1 MFNKIGMIN
10 TFYVTMLLKIVV
22 YVPKYNMWKEDF
34 YIIVL
39 LKILIYVY
47 NIVHIVDNILN
58 E

>member
-1 MFNKIGMIN
+1 
-10 TFYVTMLLKIVV
+10 MLLKNVV

-47 NIVHIVDNILN
+47 NIVHIIDNILN